1 MTIREFKQKCADS
14 LAEIYPK
21 GELSAIVS
29 LLLQNRLNM
38 EEFKI
43 LAEGQ
48 MTIKPDVAARL
59 DEDLQRLSS
68 GEPIQYIIGST
79 EFCGS
84 RFKVSP
90 ACLIPRQETEE
101 LVEIIASDLEDAG
114 MPEHGFNILDLCTG
128 SGCIAWSLAK
138 IFPEAH
144 IFACDV
150 SNDALNLACRQR
162 VRVDG
167 AKPVFFLADILAE
180 PPAGLPQFDLIVS
193 NPPYVMEK
201 ERCEMRRDTL
211 EYEPALALFVP
222 DEEPL
227 KFYDAIARWA
237 GKMLKPSGALYCEI
251 NEKLGPQ
258 TAAVFEKMGSVELIK
273 DMNEK
278 DRFIKLSTN

>member
-1 MTIREFKQKCADS
+1 MTIQEFKK
-14 LAEIYPK
+14 
-21 GELSAIVS
+21 SAVS
-29 LLLQNRLNM
+29 LLSQFYSKSEAEAVISRLLQNRLNM
-38 EEFKI
+38 EAYKI
-43 LAEGQ
+43 LAESR
-48 MTIKPDVAARL
+48 MTIAPDIAEILENDLKRL
-59 DEDLQRLSS
+59 GV
-68 GEPIQYIIGST
+68 GEPVQYVLGFT
-79 EFCGS
+79 EFFGS
-84 RFKVSP
+84 RLKVSP

-101 LVEIIASDLEDAG
+101 LVEMIASDLEEAG
-114 MPEHGFNILDLCTG
+114 IPEHGFNILDLCTG

-138 IFPEAH
+138 IFPETH
-144 IFACDV
+144 LFACDI

-201 ERCEMRRDTL
+201 ERCGMRRDTL

-237 GKMLKPSGALYCEI
+237 GKLLKPSGALYCEI
-251 NEKLGPQ
+251 NEKFGPQ
-258 TAAVFEKMGSVELIK
+258 TAALFGKMGRVELIK
-273 DMNEK
+273 DMNDK
-278 DRFIKLSTN
+278 DRFIKLIIK